1 MVEARI
7 PYIYTWGVPK
17 VRVLSTL
24 SSCSRGA
31 TGRHIGFKHRTSDG
45 FDSLREYQKKYCG
58 IVQFGRT
65 LDVNQGVGGSIPSP
79 TARRIKNGTGAR
91 VRLIGAVLKT
101 VGAGASVGSNPTL
114 SAKFIDIYTGY
125 EVEQT
130 SALKN

>member
-1 MVEARI
+1 MKQESHTFIHGECQRFESYRLYHHALVVQLAD
-7 PYIYTWGVPK
+7 TS
-17 VRVLSTL
+17 VLSTVQVMG
-24 SSCSRGA
+24 STPSES
-31 TGRHIGFKHRTSDG
+31 TK
-45 FDSLREYQKKYCG
+45 KKYCG

-101 VGAGASVGSNPTL
+101 VGARASVGSNPTL

>member
-1 MVEARI
+1 MGHTGTESNLYACRHQVMVVEARI

-24 SSCSRGA
+24 PSCSRGA

-65 LDVNQGVGGSIPSP
+65 LDVNQGVDGSITSP
-79 TARRIKNGTGAR
+79 TAKSKGESSS
-91 VRLIGAVLKT
+91 IG
-101 VGAGASVGSNPTL
+101 
-114 SAKFIDIYTGY
+114 
-125 EVEQT
+125 
-130 SALKN
+130 

>member
-1 MVEARI
+1 MGSNPI
-7 PYIYTWGVPK
+7 G
-17 VRVLSTL
+17 ST
-24 SSCSRGA
+24 
-31 TGRHIGFKHRTSDG
+31 K
-45 FDSLREYQKKYCG
+45 KKYCG

-114 SAKFIDIYTGY
+114 PAKFIDIYTGY